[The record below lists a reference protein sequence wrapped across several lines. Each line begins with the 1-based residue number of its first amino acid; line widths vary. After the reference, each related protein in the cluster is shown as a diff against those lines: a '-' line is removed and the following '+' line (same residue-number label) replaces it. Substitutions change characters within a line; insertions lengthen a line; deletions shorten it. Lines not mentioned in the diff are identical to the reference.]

1 MNNSPLVS
9 ITMPVYNGGKT
20 LAAAIQSIVAQSFTD
35 WELLVIDDASTDD
48 AVAIAKGFNDP
59 RIRVIENVQNEGLA
73 AKLNQGIDLS
83 KGQFFARM
91 DQDDMAYPERLAKQ
105 VAYLQTH
112 PTADLVASRAM
123 VFTSAGEALGL
134 LPYHATHAEICAR
147 PWSGFYMPHPTWMG
161 RLAWF
166 KQHHYRI
173 PEVVRGEDQEL
184 LLRTYDQ
191 SEFACLP
198 EVLLAYRLD
207 EISWRK
213 TRSGR
218 LNLLPWFWRT
228 HFAHGR
234 YGYAVMSVMGIL
246 LKLVIEYGAL
256 KCGSHNRLRALR
268 TREMGTDAMRQFQT
282 MWQAYGEL

>member
-1 MNNSPLVS
+1 
-9 ITMPVYNGGKT
+9 MPVYNGGKT
-20 LAAAIQSIVAQSFTD
+20 LAAAIQSIVAQNFAD

-48 AVAIAKGFNDP
+48 SVTIAKRFDDP
-59 RIRVIENVQNEGLA
+59 RIHVIENARNEGLA
-73 AKLNQGIDLS
+73 AKLNQGIALS
-83 KGQFFARM
+83 KGRFFARM

-105 VAYLQTH
+105 LAYLQAH
-112 PTADLVASRAM
+112 PSTDLVAARAM

-166 KQHHYRI
+166 KQHGYRI
-173 PEVVRGEDQEL
+173 PEIVRGEDQEL
-184 LLRTYDQ
+184 LLRTYHQ

-198 EVLLAYRLD
+198 DVLLAYRLD

-213 TRSGR
+213 SRTAR

-228 HFAHGR
+228 HFAHGC
-234 YGYAVMSVMGIL
+234 YGYAVMSVTGIL
-246 LKLVIEYGAL
+246 LKLVMEFGAL
-256 KCGSHNRLRALR
+256 KLGSHNRLRALR
-268 TREMGTDAMRQFQT
+268 VREMDANAMHQWQVV
-282 MWQAYGEL
+282 WQAYGEL

>member
-9 ITMPVYNGGKT
+9 VTMPVYNGGKT
-20 LAAAIQSIVAQSFTD
+20 LAAAMQSIVAQCFTD

-48 AVAIAKGFNDP
+48 SVAIARQFDDP
-59 RIRVIENVQNEGLA
+59 RIRVIENVKNEGLA

-83 KGQFFARM
+83 NGQFFARM

-105 VAYLQTH
+105 VAYLQAH
-112 PTADLVASRAM
+112 PATDLVAARA
-123 VFTSAGEALGL
+123 VIFTSAGEALGL
-134 LPYHATHAEICAR
+134 LPFHAVHAEICVR

-166 KQHHYRI
+166 KQHRYRI

-191 SEFACLP
+191 SQFACLP
-198 EVLLAYRLD
+198 DVLLAYRLD
-207 EISWRK
+207 AISWRK

-228 HFAHGR
+228 HLARGR
-234 YGYAVMSVMGIL
+234 YGYAVMSVAGIVF
-246 LKLVIEYGAL
+246 KLGIEFIAL
-256 KCGSHNRLRALR
+256 KMGNHNRLRALR
-268 TREMGTDAMRQFQT
+268 TREMDADVMRQWQAV
-282 MWQAYGEL
+282 WQAYGNL